1 MNALRVK
8 EPKMKRL
15 FLSACALIMCAS
27 ASSSEEPATNNDD
40 FKTALA
46 ATAKKELA
54 NLASNILA
62 ATICKGA
69 KFNSE
74 GVAPLLLAMN
84 FALNKEDAQSSFFEA
99 MRRNLAAIRD
109 NGESSWCAETL
120 KAAKARHSQ
129 MLIPDDSSESNK

>member
-1 MNALRVK
+1 
-8 EPKMKRL
+8 MKRL
-15 FLSACALIMCAS
+15 FLSACALIMRAS
-27 ASSSEEPATNNDD
+27 ASSAEEPAGNNDD
-40 FKTALA
+40 FKTEFA
-46 ATAKKELA
+46 ATAKNELA
-54 NLASNILA
+54 NFASNILA

-74 GVAPLLLAMN
+74 GVVPLLLAAN
-84 FALNKEDAQSSFFEA
+84 LALTKEGVQSSFFEA
-99 MRRNLAAIRD
+99 MRRNLAAIHD